1 MRTTLFWGTI
11 LAMTIA
17 VTNTHASVFNPHVT
31 TLDNGL
37 TVIVVPSASGPV
49 VSHMLWYKVGAADER
64 DGETGLAHYLEHLMF
79 KSTKTLKAGEFSKVV
94 AALGGEDNAF
104 TSYDYTAYF
113 QQIASAELPRM
124 MTMEA
129 GRMND
134 LLLKDDEVLT
144 ERDVVLRERAL
155 RTDDDPAA
163 RLGET
168 VQASL
173 FVHHPYGRPV
183 IGWGHE
189 VEKLSVQQARDFY
202 RRWYGPNNAVLVVS
216 GDVTPDAVV
225 ALAQNTY
232 GKIPTFQAPARVRAA
247 DPVLTADRRVV
258 VKDKD
263 VQQPQWQRHY
273 RVTPWRD
280 DKEHSYAM
288 EVLGEYLNNPA
299 GPLVDQLVRQ
309 QKVMVDIAA
318 DYDGRNLDDGT
329 FSFTFVPADNIT
341 MHAAEDA
348 FEKLLADLAQKGVAA
363 ADVTAAIQR
372 LQRNAVFARDSLM
385 APGYAF
391 GLALTTGRTVADV
404 EQWPARIGAVT
415 PDQVNAALRQLVA
428 NPSFVTGELLPAS
441 LSPTVH

>member
-1 MRTTLFWGTI
+1 
-11 LAMTIA
+11 MTIA

>member
-288 EVLGEYLNNPA
+288 EVLGEY
-299 GPLVDQLVRQ
+299 
-309 QKVMVDIAA
+309 
-318 DYDGRNLDDGT
+318 
-329 FSFTFVPADNIT
+329 
-341 MHAAEDA
+341 
-348 FEKLLADLAQKGVAA
+348 
-363 ADVTAAIQR
+363 
-372 LQRNAVFARDSLM
+372 
-385 APGYAF
+385 
-391 GLALTTGRTVADV
+391 
-404 EQWPARIGAVT
+404 
-415 PDQVNAALRQLVA
+415 
-428 NPSFVTGELLPAS
+428 
-441 LSPTVH
+441 